1 MSENQPT
8 VPVSSAAA
16 KDSAVPG
23 SLWLRLTGLVVM
35 LLSAVLAVIAIFHG
49 ASRIAVLGWGG
60 FQLPSPQAWLGS
72 AADPVKISL
81 FAVEVWGG
89 VLAVWV
95 TYLSLFVALTV
106 WGLPRLGDPKER
118 TSLQNL
124 IGEAMGVLFALLTTV
139 IGFVTT
145 ISVSGDEIKS
155 LGVSMSV
162 LVIPVFIGGIGML
175 YTTLRSFIGAYRVLK
190 AENPTPSPAP
200 ATKKPSPHLLRLAG
214 ERPGSLNP
222 QSEAKCLATQ
232 RKSFECRRRV
242 ETSRANRALR
252 KAAQNDSNRNRRFS
266 CPDSGAAPGYSSTDY
281 VCPGGAGIARK
292 SGAHD
297 R

>member
-49 ASRIAVLGWGG
+49 ASRIAALGWGG

-72 AADPVKISL
+72 AADPVKTSL

-95 TYLSLFVALTV
+95 TYLRLFVALTV

-139 IGFVTT
+139 IGFVIT
-145 ISVSGDEIKS
+145 ISVSGEEIKS

-200 ATKKPSPHLLRLAG
+200 ATKKPSP
-214 ERPGSLNP
+214 RPSATRRGKTEKSQPTKRGKTPSNT
-222 QSEAKCLATQ
+222 AKVIRVQATG
-232 RKSFECRRRV
+232 
-242 ETSRANRALR
+242 
-252 KAAQNDSNRNRRFS
+252 RNV
-266 CPDSGAAPGYSSTDY
+266 P
-281 VCPGGAGIARK
+281 RK
-292 SGAHD
+292 SGSAKGGAK
-297 R
+297 